1 MMTIS
6 KPVTVALHCRVL
18 LGRGMYQWC
27 SCFWNTVLLSFQE
40 TIVVEHRLIARMT
53 AVALRF
59 PTLRRKDMN
68 LWCDC
73 SSNIMLSIGTAD
85 VSGETPLSYATKKHD
100 LMIQALLERD
110 GAVDKANGAVS

>member
-1 MMTIS
+1 
-6 KPVTVALHCRVL
+6 
-18 LGRGMYQWC
+18 
-27 SCFWNTVLLSFQE
+27 
-40 TIVVEHRLIARMT
+40 
-53 AVALRF
+53 
-59 PTLRRKDMN
+59 MN

-85 VSGETPLSYATKKHD
+85 VSGETPPSYATKKHD